1 MAPAE
6 LEDLL
11 LGHDEIS
18 DACVIGIPCDR
29 SGEIPRAYVVKK
41 EDSNLSEDEVKSYVA
56 EHLSSYKQLA
66 GGVEF
71 IDQLPKSA
79 AGKLLRRVLKDA
91 YNSSQQQ

>member
-11 LGHDEIS
+11 LGHEEIS

-29 SGEIPRAYVVKK
+29 SGEIPRAYVVKNK
-41 EDSNLSEDEVKSYVA
+41 DSNLSEDEVKNYVA
-56 EHLSSYKQLA
+56 EYLSKHKHLA

-71 IDQLPKSA
+71 VEQLPKSA
-79 AGKLLRRVLKDA
+79 AGKLLRRVLKER
-91 YNSSQQQ
+91 YNNSNQ